1 MSNTDPGDKSVE
13 AGTAGAGTEGP
24 EYTARLSR
32 LGGAKWKRLINAQ
45 APYRWNI
52 RRLRPGFTL
61 DVGCGLGRNLE
72 HLDGNGVGVDHN
84 PDSITTVRGKGLVGF
99 TVEEFFDSE
108 YAKPNTFDSLLV
120 AHVLEH
126 MQEPAALSTVSSYL
140 PFVKPGG
147 QLIIIT
153 PQERG
158 YSSDATHV
166 RFVGFQEQS
175 DFARALQFHV
185 ERQFSF
191 PFPRLAGKYFTYN
204 EFVCVTRL
212 AA

>member
-1 MSNTDPGDKSVE
+1 M
-13 AGTAGAGTEGP
+13 
-24 EYTARLSR
+24 
-32 LGGAKWKRLINAQ
+32 
-45 APYRWNI
+45 
-52 RRLRPGFTL
+52 

-84 PDSITTVRGKGLVGF
+84 PDSIATVRGKGLVAF
-99 TVEEFFDSE
+99 TVDEFDTS
-108 YAKPNTFDSLLV
+108 YAQPNTFDSLLV

-126 MQEPAALSTVSSYL
+126 MPEPDAISIVSSYL

-147 QLIIIT
+147 QVIIIT

-175 DFARALQFHV
+175 DFADALKLHV

-191 PFPRLAGKYFTYN
+191 PFGRKAGKYFTYN
-204 EFVCVTRL
+204 EFVGVTTVVS
-212 AA
+212 